1 MSDSIK
7 TIDIHVNPS
16 YQVHI
21 GSGLLS
27 RCGSYL
33 LDAVGMCHLAVVV
46 DSTVAPL
53 YLDTVTDSLRDAG
66 YPVSTYIYPAGEA
79 HKNLDTLADIL
90 EFLAAEHL
98 TRSDCVVALGGGV
111 CGDMAGFAA
120 GCYLRGI
127 RYVQLPTTLL
137 SAVDSSVG
145 GKTAVNLDTVKNIVG
160 AFWQPR
166 LVAADTDTL
175 STLPARQVSN
185 GLAEALKMAATFD
198 EELFSLFESGKAAEK
213 LEEVCA
219 RSVDLKRAVVEKD
232 EREGGL
238 RKLLNFGHTI
248 GHGIES
254 ACGMSGMLHGECVAV
269 GMLPMCS
276 PEVSIRIGTCLE
288 KLSLPTRVNTDP
300 ARVLEAVKHDKKA
313 HNDRVSAVFVDEIG
327 KGYIKDITFEELEE
341 RIKLVC
347 E

>member
-1 MSDSIK
+1 MT
-7 TIDIHVNPS
+7 TIRMDLGGRGYDILV
-16 YQVHI
+16 
-21 GSGLLS
+21 GSGVLRDFCHSADLGRKVLILTDDGVP
-27 RCGSYL
+27 RCY
-33 LDAVGMCHLAVVV
+33 AE
-46 DSTVAPL
+46 TVAKNCSEP
-53 YLDTVTDSLRDAG
+53 
-66 YPVSTYIYPAGEA
+66 YIYTVPSGEGSKSIA
-79 HKNLDTLADIL
+79 VFKAVL
-90 EFLAAEHL
+90 EFMLEKGFS
-98 TRSDCVVALGGGV
+98 RSDCAVAVGGGV
-111 CGDMAGFAA
+111 CGDLCGFCAA
-120 GCYLRGI
+120 SYMRGI
-127 RYVQLPTTLL
+127 DFYNVPTTVL
-137 SAVDSSVG
+137 SQVDSSVG

>member
-1 MSDSIK
+1 MT
-7 TIDIHVNPS
+7 TIRMDLGGRGYDILV
-16 YQVHI
+16 
-21 GSGLLS
+21 GSGVLEDFCHSADLGRKVLILTDDGVP
-27 RCGSYL
+27 RCY
-33 LDAVGMCHLAVVV
+33 AE
-46 DSTVAPL
+46 TVAKSCAEP
-53 YLDTVTDSLRDAG
+53 
-66 YPVSTYIYPAGEA
+66 YIYTVPSGESSKSIA
-79 HKNLDTLADIL
+79 VFKAVL
-90 EFLAAEHL
+90 EFMLEKGFS
-98 TRSDCVVALGGGV
+98 RSDCAVAVGGGV
-111 CGDMAGFAA
+111 CGDLCGFCAA
-120 GCYLRGI
+120 SYMRGI
-127 RYVQLPTTLL
+127 DFYNVPTTVL
-137 SAVDSSVG
+137 SQVDSSVG

-276 PEVSIRIGTCLE
+276 PEVSKRIGTCLE
-288 KLSLPTRVNTDP
+288 KLSLPTRVSADP

>member
-1 MSDSIK
+1 MT
-7 TIDIHVNPS
+7 TIRMDLGGRGYDILV
-16 YQVHI
+16 
-21 GSGLLS
+21 GSGVLRDFCHSADLGRKVLILTDDGVP
-27 RCGSYL
+27 RCY
-33 LDAVGMCHLAVVV
+33 AE
-46 DSTVAPL
+46 TVAKSCAEP
-53 YLDTVTDSLRDAG
+53 
-66 YPVSTYIYPAGEA
+66 YIYTVPSGESSKSIA
-79 HKNLDTLADIL
+79 VFKAVL
-90 EFLAAEHL
+90 EFMLEKGFS
-98 TRSDCVVALGGGV
+98 RSDCAVAVGGGV
-111 CGDMAGFAA
+111 CGDLCGFCAA
-120 GCYLRGI
+120 SYMRGI
-127 RYVQLPTTLL
+127 DFYNVPTTVL
-137 SAVDSSVG
+137 SQVDSSVG